1 MRIPQSLKERSSVK
15 CVSAT
20 VGAVVVGGQITSRLL
35 IVGGIMSTNSAL
47 LQNAMRGIVVQI
59 IEIIIYQ

>member
-1 MRIPQSLKERSSVK
+1 MERSGEE

-20 VGAVVVGGQITSRLL
+20 VVAVVVCAQITSRLL

-47 LQNAMRGIVVQI
+47 LRNVERDIVVQT
-59 IEIIIYQ
+59 IEAV